1 MELKEYQEN
10 ILNLLIEH
18 EEEIGKLYAVFAE
31 KFQDYNQFWLELS
44 KQEENHALWI
54 EKLSEMIK
62 KGEVFFDQKRFNLEA
77 IRNSL
82 AELQKDIIENK
93 HSDIP
98 LIKALSVAY
107 YYETALIE
115 RKFFEVFETDS
126 AELKHTLIS
135 LSEETIKH
143 QKQIKEALDKE
154 KVKNDTV

>member
-54 EKLSEMIK
+54 KKLSEMAE
-62 KGEVFFDQKRFNLEA
+62 KGEVFFDQKRFNFEA
-77 IRNSL
+77 IKSSL
-82 AELQKDIIENK
+82 AELKNDIMENK
-93 HSDIP
+93 YGDIS